1 MSGLHAAGVPTIGDL
16 RGTVR
21 LLQRRLNA
29 VDHICEQA
37 EATTG
42 VIRADLIRA
51 ALNGRHEL

>member
-1 MSGLHAAGVPTIGDL
+1 MSGMHAAGVPSIGDL

-21 LLQRRLNA
+21 LLQHKLNA
-29 VDHICEQA
+29 VDHVCAEA

-42 VIRADLIRA
+42 VIRADLLRA